1 VAAPHAALP
10 SNAISAGRAHATLL
24 LYTFLISTSFPLGR
38 MVAAET
44 DPVVVTFLRFAFGT
58 LAFGTVLGISG
69 GLRWPAW
76 RALPRYGLFAF
87 LMAVFFVAMFEALR
101 TVDPLSAGAIFTLL
115 PLITAAYA
123 FVFLRQKLSAR
134 LALLL
139 FFGAFGAL
147 WVLFRGSMDRLLL
160 LDFGM
165 GEGIFLLGC
174 LAFAAH
180 PVAVKRLH
188 GGDPIAHLAFW
199 SLAMGTVMMAIAGAP
214 RVLATP
220 WSAISSPV
228 YLAIIYLGVCN
239 TAFTFFLSKSA
250 SVVLSPPKV
259 MAYTFLIPG
268 LVALLEGVFGQTW
281 PDPAVTIGIAI
292 TILAML
298 AMLKVE

>member
-1 VAAPHAALP
+1 MAAPQAARP
-10 SNAISAGRAHATLL
+10 SNTLSAGRAHYVLL

-38 MVAAET
+38 MVVLET
-44 DPVVVTFLRFAFGT
+44 DPVVVTFLRFAFGA
-58 LAFGTVLGISG
+58 LAFGSVLGLSG
-69 GLRWPAW
+69 GLRWPSL
-76 RALPRYGLFAF
+76 RALPRYGFIAF

-115 PLITAAYA
+115 PLISAAYA
-123 FVFLRQKLSAR
+123 YVFLRQGLSAR

-147 WVLFRGSMDRLLL
+147 WVLFRGSLDRLFL

-165 GEGIFLLGC
+165 GEGIFLIGC
-174 LAFAAH
+174 ISFAAH

-188 GGDPIAHLAFW
+188 GGDPITHLTFW
-199 SLAMGTVMMAIAGAP
+199 SLVMGTVMMAVVGMP

-220 WSAISSPV
+220 WSAISDQV
-228 YLAIIYLGVCN
+228 YLAILYLGVCN
-239 TAFTFFLSKSA
+239 TAFTFFLAKSA
-250 SVVLSPPKV
+250 SVVLSPAKV

-268 LVALLEGVFGQTW
+268 LVALQEGLFRQAW
-281 PDPAVTIGIAI
+281 PDPTVTIGIAI
-292 TILAML
+292 TILAMM